1 MGSTVCV
8 AACVDGA
15 ELDKGGERACT
26 TSAISASSVLV
37 ATITAAVAA
46 DAADAAA
53 GSVTSAGAI
62 VVSRLPG
69 WEGVSSASSC
79 ACGSS
84 SACGIVIGMW
94 VGCGRACTVRAR
106 MDELSPS
113 SPRWQPIPAAS
124 RSSSL
129 STRCEVEVSELTRV
143 RVRVKVKEGYYQ
155 VSWLGR
161 VRGRVSVRQ

>member
-37 ATITAAVAA
+37 AAITAAVAA

-53 GSVTSAGAI
+53 GSVTSAGAT

-69 WEGVSSASSC
+69 REGVSSASSSIHGGFLR
-79 ACGSS
+79 CGFLSCNS
-84 SACGIVIGMW
+84 TCTSATLGARFSCTCGWW
-94 VGCGRACTVRAR
+94 VLHGWAVPGSAR
-106 MDELSPS
+106 M
-113 SPRWQPIPAAS
+113 
-124 RSSSL
+124 
-129 STRCEVEVSELTRV
+129 
-143 RVRVKVKEGYYQ
+143 G
-155 VSWLGR
+155 
-161 VRGRVSVRQ
+161 